1 LAADGSDPRASHIRP
16 GRAPKGGDG
25 APCAPPPEDAIRFQD
40 LPPAAIAIA
49 QDLGLTQDTWA
60 EALAEQQRDLAVRI
74 DQGSAEHITYYVLQ
88 STGFTRR
95 PPIDP
100 VRMAVSHPSHAP
112 PEVLGRFDDFRK
124 GVHAPDE
131 RNRIIRRLW
140 QQLGDRWPPERCF
153 RHTMDFLSA
162 RRNAEGR
169 AGDRLYQQRGLA
181 TDTLLA
187 QTAVLE
193 RAFGTLEG
201 TLDSK
206 PMLLIG
212 PGLDL
217 TRRENFKDNLPLKS
231 YQADWLSSRGP
242 VESMDVRPEVV
253 EFLKNHGQCAFLG
266 DVTRSTRGRSRYGAA
281 FATNVLL
288 YLSDR
293 LLFLAF
299 AVIAAALRPGG
310 YLVHNDQRFAAK
322 VFGESF
328 GLPVISF
335 EAVSMGTR
343 AGVEQVDRAVIH
355 RRTLATKRTR

>member
-1 LAADGSDPRASHIRP
+1 VTLAEIHTSRRDWLSMCLAAV
-16 GRAPKGGDG
+16 
-25 APCAPPPEDAIRFQD
+25 PCAPPSESTIRFQD
-40 LPPAAIAIA
+40 IPPAAIAIA
-49 QDLGLTQDTWA
+49 PELGLTQDTW
-60 EALAEQQRDLAVRI
+60 EDALAEQQRELAVRI
-74 DQGSAEHITYYVLQ
+74 EQGSAEHITYYVLQ
-88 STGFTRR
+88 STSFTRR
-95 PPIDP
+95 LPIDP
-100 VRMAVSHPSHAP
+100 IRMAASHPSHAP
-112 PEVLGRFDDFRK
+112 TEVLARFDDFRK
-124 GVHAPDE
+124 EADAPDE
-131 RNRIIRRLW
+131 RNRIIRSLW
-140 QQLGDRWPPERCF
+140 QQLEDRWSPERCF

-162 RRNAEGR
+162 RRNADR
-169 AGDRLYQQRGLA
+169 HAVDRLYQERGLA
-181 TDTLLA
+181 VDTLPV

-193 RAFGTLEG
+193 RVFGTVEK

-231 YQADWLSSRGP
+231 YQADWLASRGP
-242 VESMDVRPEVV
+242 TECMDARPEVV
-253 EFLKNHGQCAFLG
+253 EFLKSRGQCAFLG
-266 DVTRSTRGRSRYGAA
+266 DVTRSTRGRLRYGAA

-328 GLPVISF
+328 GLPVIKF
-335 EAVSMGTR
+335 EAISLGTR
-343 AGVEQVDRAVIH
+343 ARVEQMDRAVIH
-355 RRTLATKRTR
+355 WKTLATKETR